1 MKTNKLKN
9 QFYFL
14 STLLF
19 IYILLFEFILPVN
32 KILPKPSLLI
42 ESFASIWADYN
53 LLASMALTTT
63 CVYLSLALAA
73 IFVFFIFKHLLY
85 YINLFKEIYNTI
97 GFYKYIP
104 SLFIVVI
111 FIFWFNDS
119 IIAEFIF
126 GFVFVAAL
134 LKISL
139 FDEMKNIKEEY
150 YIAAKNL
157 ELSEKEIF
165 QKVIFKSFEPSLFK
179 KLVQI
184 HYSLWII
191 ILVYEYIDGN
201 GFGGAYRKILL
212 YNDFAGIFAL
222 TIIITLLIWL
232 GSLLLKFIQTKYFFW
247 EL

>member
-1 MKTNKLKN
+1 MKTNNLKN

-14 STLLF
+14 FTLLF
-19 IYILLFEFILPVN
+19 IYILLFELILPIN

-42 ESFASIWADYN
+42 ESFSSIWADYN

-63 CVYLSLALAA
+63 CVYFSLTLASV
-73 IFVFFIFKHLLY
+73 FVFVIFKHLLY

-97 GFYKYIP
+97 AFYKYIP
-104 SLFIVVI
+104 SLFLVVI

-126 GFVFVAAL
+126 GFIFVAAL

-157 ELSEKEIF
+157 GLSEKEIF
-165 QKVIFKSFEPSLFK
+165 QKVIFKSLEPSLFQ
-179 KLVQI
+179 KLIQI

-191 ILVYEYIDGN
+191 ILIYEYIDGN

-222 TIIITLLIWL
+222 TLIITLLIWL
-232 GSLLLKFIQTKYFFW
+232 GSSLLKFIQKKYFFW